1 MVYSVGQRVTMLHCE
16 YRTPWRN
23 RMDGHTCII
32 KEVLP
37 FYESHCY
44 LLEWR
49 AEDNPG
55 RELHFDISF
64 DISISTFHE
73 EDFTAVLLPGT
84 IVHSHDLPDI

>member
-16 YRTPWRN
+16 HCTPWRN
-23 RMDGHTCII
+23 SMDGHTCII

-37 FYESHCY
+37 FYEFYRY

-55 RELHFDISF
+55 REFHF
-64 DISISTFHE
+64 DISISAFHE

>member
-1 MVYSVGQRVTMLHCE
+1 MVYSVGQRVTMLPRR
-16 YRTPWRN
+16 YASKMRRN
-23 RMDGHTCII
+23 LNGHTCII

-37 FYESHCY
+37 FYEPYCY

-55 RELHFDISF
+55 REFHF

-73 EDFTAVLLPGT
+73 EDFTAVLLPGI
-84 IVHSHDLPDI
+84 IVHSHGLPDI

>member
-16 YRTPWRN
+16 HRTPWRN
-23 RMDGHTCII
+23 SMDGHTCII

-37 FYESHCY
+37 FYKFYRS

-55 RELHFDISF
+55 RGLHLVITISA
-64 DISISTFHE
+64 FHE
-73 EDFTAVLLPGT
+73 EDFTAVLLPG
-84 IVHSHDLPDI
+84 IIIDSYELPDI